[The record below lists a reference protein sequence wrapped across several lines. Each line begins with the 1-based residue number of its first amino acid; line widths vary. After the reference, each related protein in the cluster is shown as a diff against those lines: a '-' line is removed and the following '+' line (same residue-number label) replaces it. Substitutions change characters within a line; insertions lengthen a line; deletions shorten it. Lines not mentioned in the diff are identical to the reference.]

1 MKQRDVNVL
10 PSSGPR
16 PSATSVEA
24 LIAAELSAPS
34 RTRYL
39 LLLLM
44 SLISSSVV
52 ASLLL
57 AEVALP
63 LRTRVAFVL
72 VLMIGLCWAVFA
84 GWVLTRRRVL
94 LARHRVFA
102 ARMAVAFTSLY
113 TLGAFV
119 VGYWTPVGR
128 YWLAAAGS
136 GAIMLAAAIALL
148 IRAQRRVTALDR
160 RRLDLEQQLGASP
173 RPSR

>member
-1 MKQRDVNVL
+1 MNVF
-10 PSSGPR
+10 PSSAPV
-16 PSATSVEA
+16 PSAASVEA
-24 LIAAELSAPS
+24 LIASELSAPS

-39 LLLLM
+39 LLLLT
-44 SLISSSVV
+44 SLSSSSVV

-57 AEVALP
+57 TEAGLP
-63 LRTRVAFVL
+63 LRTRAAFAL
-72 VLMIGLCWAVFA
+72 VLMFGLSWAVFA

-113 TLGAFV
+113 TVGAFV

-136 GAIMLAAAIALL
+136 GAIMLAAASVLL

-160 RRLDLEQQLGASP
+160 RRLELEQQLGTEP
-173 RPSR
+173 RLPQ